1 MKKSGN
7 VVPGD
12 QLRGRDLLSIR
23 DLSKDEVFAL
33 IDLAMEL
40 KKLPLEEQVAHPI
53 LPGKS
58 LAMIFEK
65 PSLRTRATFEIGMV
79 HLGGYALYLQPSD
92 IQLGK
97 RESVPDAARNLER
110 WTQGI
115 MARVF
120 AHQTVVDLAKY
131 AKVPVINGLSDVE
144 HPCQALA
151 DFQTI
156 LEHKGKLDGLKL
168 TYVGDG
174 NNVCHSLMLL
184 AAKVGMNM
192 SVGCPPRYEPNAGIT
207 ALAHKDA
214 KETGATITVTNDP
227 FEAVADADVIYT
239 DVWAS
244 MGQEAETDVRIPIFQ
259 PYQVNA
265 KLVKAAKDD
274 AIILHCLP
282 AKRGL
287 EITDDVIDGPQ
298 SVVFDEAENRLH
310 IQKAVMAMLMG

>member
-1 MKKSGN
+1 MSTSGKSAAAN
-7 VVPGD
+7 
-12 QLRGRDLLSIR
+12 QLKGRDLLSIR
-23 DLSKDEVFAL
+23 DLSRDEVIAIL
-33 IDLAMEL
+33 DLAVEL
-40 KKLPLEEQVAHPI
+40 KNRPVKDQVADPV

-65 PSLRTRATFEIGMV
+65 PSLRTRVTFEIGMV

-97 RESVPDAARNLER
+97 RESVPDIARNLER

-120 AHQTVVDLAKY
+120 SHQTVVDLAKY
-131 AKVPVINGLSDVE
+131 ASVPVINGLCDME

-156 LEHKGKLDGLKL
+156 LEHKGRLEGLKL
-168 TYVGDG
+168 AYVGDG

-184 AAKVGMNM
+184 AAKMGMNM
-192 SVGCPPRYEPNAGIT
+192 SVGCPHRYEPNAGIT
-207 ALAHKDA
+207 ALSHKDA
-214 KETGATITVTNDP
+214 AETGAVITVTNDP
-227 FEAVADADVIYT
+227 FEAVKDADVIYT

-244 MGQEAETDVRIPIFQ
+244 MGQEAETEVRVPIFK
-259 PYQVNA
+259 PYQINSE
-265 KLVKAAKDD
+265 LVKAAKDD

-287 EITDDVIDGPQ
+287 EITDEVIDGPQ

-310 IQKAVMAMLMG
+310 AQKAVMALLMW